1 MFELVILNL
10 INNQKFS
17 KFFNSK
23 FLKED
28 FKKKC
33 KYSNNIRIIAELR
46 N

>member
-1 MFELVILNL
+1 MFELIILNL

-17 KFFNSK
+17 KIFNSE

-33 KYSNNIRIIAELR
+33 KYSNKIKIIAEFK